1 MNLLPAFA
9 IAIMLAASLPGCG
22 DPPDNRKPA
31 GKPPVPVRLA
41 QAEMRDVPRRIELSG
56 RTEADATVTLKS
68 RVDGQVQAVS
78 FAEGQPVREGE
89 VLVQLDPADLKA
101 RLGQAA
107 ANLEKSR
114 AQAVRARADVER
126 YVALRGKGF
135 VSEEK
140 VAEIRTAAQA
150 ADATALADAA
160 AVEVAR
166 LQLSH
171 TTIRAPFAGVIG
183 ARLVFPGTAVKANET
198 ALAVI
203 NRVRP
208 LRAVFAVPE
217 KYLPQLHATLRRGD
231 GSLAATVTTPDGK
244 TVAGSVRFLDNSVD
258 TATGTIQLKA
268 DLPNADTSLTPGQFV
283 NVRLVLET
291 LHDAI
296 VVPAEAIQQGS
307 AGSFV
312 FVAREGKVAIR
323 PVQVVTVEDGQ
334 AVLADGLAA
343 GESVVTEGQLRL
355 TDGAAYRTAGN
366 AGNSGKAQEAAAP
379 AR

>member
-1 MNLLPAFA
+1 MKRLLALAFA
-9 IAIMLAASLPGCG
+9 SVLATSLPGCG
-22 DPPDNRKPA
+22 EKPDNKKLA
-31 GKPPVPVRLA
+31 AKPPVPVRLA
-41 QAEMRDVPRRIELSG
+41 LAEMREVPRRIELSG

-68 RVDGQVQAVS
+68 RVDGQVQTVP
-78 FAEGQPVREGE
+78 FTEGQPVKAGA

-101 RLGQAA
+101 RLGQAS
-107 ANLEKSR
+107 ANLERSR

-160 AVEVAR
+160 AAELAR

-171 TTIRAPFAGVIG
+171 ATIRAPFDGVIG
-183 ARLVFPGTAVKANET
+183 ARLVFPGTTIKANET

-203 NRVRP
+203 NRIRP

-217 KYLPQLHATLRRGD
+217 KYLPQLHAALRKGD
-231 GSLAATVTTPDGK
+231 GSLPATIATPDGK
-244 TVAGSVRFLDNSVD
+244 AVAGSVRFLDNSVD

-268 DLPNADTSLTPGQFV
+268 DLPNSDAALTPGQFV

-291 LHDAI
+291 LRNAI

-307 AGSFV
+307 TGSFV
-312 FVAREGKVAIR
+312 FLAREGKVAIR
-323 PVQVVTVEDGQ
+323 PVRVVTVEDGL
-334 AVLADGLAA
+334 AVVGAGLAA

-355 TDGAAYRTAGN
+355 TDGAAYRTADGGN
-366 AGNSGKAQEAAAP
+366 GGKAQEATP
-379 AR
+379 SAR